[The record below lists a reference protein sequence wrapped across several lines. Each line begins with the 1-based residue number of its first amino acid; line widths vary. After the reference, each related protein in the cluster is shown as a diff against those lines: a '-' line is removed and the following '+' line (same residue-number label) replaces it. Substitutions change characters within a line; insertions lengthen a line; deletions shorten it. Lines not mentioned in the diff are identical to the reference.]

1 MSKQPLT
8 SEALDDETV
17 ADLDKLA
24 AERGCTREHLVA
36 TAVLRFVSEET
47 RHWPTEAD
55 DLPAYVETDPL
66 AIALNEAEDKVRE
79 AFEAF
84 VQPAEDDIT
93 AGRLV
98 EHADFMREMR
108 ERYRSRD
115 AAE

>member
-17 ADLDKLA
+17 ATSTSSPPNGA
-24 AERGCTREHLVA
+24 ARASIWSPPQCCASSG
-36 TAVLRFVSEET
+36 EET
-47 RHWPTEAD
+47 RHWPTASD

-66 AIALNEAEDKVRE
+66 AIALNEAEDKARE

-84 VQPAEDDIT
+84 VRPAEDDIT